1 MQPNQLP
8 TGTVTFVLGDVEGSV
23 RLWESRRADMAVATA
38 RLDELVSQMVEAH
51 GGARPVEQGEG
62 DSFVAAF
69 PIAHDAVAFVLA
81 VQRAVGQ
88 ADWATVLPL
97 RLRASVHTGVAEL
110 RGRANYMGPTIN
122 RSARIRALAHG
133 GQVLLSG
140 AVAGLVTDDLPDGVS
155 LVDQGVHPLR
165 DFDRP
170 EHVFQLA
177 HPDLPERFPPLR
189 AQGNAGRLPTALTTF
204 VARTEELA
212 AVRHLLE
219 RARLVT
225 LTGAGG
231 SGKTRLALE
240 AARSL
245 VGRFADGVAWA
256 DAAPISDGALV
267 ASCVAGAV
275 EVREVPGE
283 PPLDTLA
290 RELRHREALV
300 VVDNCEHV
308 LDEVAAVLERLLRD
322 CPGLRVLATSREPI
336 GVSGESAMRVP
347 SLTEDAAVE
356 LFVERAAAARPGFS
370 LSPSSEPAVRD
381 VCRRLDGIPLAVEL
395 AASRVRM
402 LSPQQIADGLAD
414 RFRLL
419 TGGARTALPRQRTLE
434 ASVDWSYRLLSPAE
448 RELLS
453 RLSVLAGG
461 FDLAAATALCGDEG
475 DEGHVLDVLSALVDK
490 SLVQADDGGDDDGGD
505 GDVRYLM
512 LETIRHFARQRLADA
527 ADADAVR
534 DRHLAHFLQLA
545 EDIGP
550 RIEQGD
556 EAALLD
562 RLDLDL
568 DNLRAALDWAEQ
580 RGDVVR
586 FLRLAAATWLYWE
599 VRCRFEEGC
608 ARLRRAVALT
618 DEPTRT
624 RAMALYGLGDMSL
637 FIPDIAQVVA
647 SGEEVVAIGRELDD
661 AGLLARGTTLLG
673 WAASYGAY
681 QEPAWAVGALG
692 ELLGRLSI
700 DTEPWLYLDAA
711 IARGFAATAAGDIA
725 GAGAMLDDAILSAG
739 RFTSIGSLQRALFFR
754 AWCHVLANEA
764 ADAVPLLGR
773 AVELADD
780 IDDTFIRAL
789 STGVL
794 AYAVLQQGDLAGA
807 AQLAA
812 EARAFGERYRNP
824 FAMVLA
830 DTVDATAALCTG
842 AQAACRAALA
852 RAMPVADAIGLG
864 WIRAWMAGM
873 AALLDLDRA
882 RLAAATA
889 TTFGGNLYGRG
900 VLSLF
905 RAWLERASGEAGA
918 AEAAASAALADLT
931 ESGVRGFAASA
942 LDELGIGAVQ
952 REQHERAARLFAAAD
967 AERSRLGMARLSWT
981 TVPSRDADVEAAR
994 AALGA
999 SVFDDEWNA
1008 GAALSLDAAVRFAL
1022 RGKGGRRRP
1031 TSGWE
1036 SLTPTELDVV
1046 RLVSEGLSNP
1056 AIAEKLFISRGTVKV
1071 HLSHAFTKLGVT
1083 SRAELAAAAARR
1095 E

>member
-1 MQPNQLP
+1 MQPRPLP
-8 TGTVTFVLGDVEGSV
+8 TGTVTFVLADVEGSV
-23 RLWESRRADMAVATA
+23 RLWESRRASMAVATA
-38 RLDELVSQMVEAH
+38 RLDELVSELVDAH

-69 PIAHDAVAFVLA
+69 PIPHDAVAFVLA
-81 VQRAVGQ
+81 VQRAVGR

-110 RGRANYMGPTIN
+110 RGGDNYMGPTIN

-133 GQVLLSG
+133 GQVLLSA
-140 AVAGLVTDDLPDGVS
+140 AVAALVADDLPDGVS
-155 LVDQGVHPLR
+155 LLDEGVHPLR

-204 VARTEELA
+204 VARAEELE
-212 AVRHLLE
+212 AVRHLLG

-256 DAAPISDGALV
+256 DAAPIGDGALV
-267 ASCVAGAV
+267 ASCVADAFD
-275 EVREVPGE
+275 VREVPGE

-308 LDEVAAVLERLLRD
+308 LDDMATVLERLLRD
-322 CPGLRVLATSREPI
+322 CPGVRVLATSREAI
-336 GVSGESAMRVP
+336 GVTGESAMRVP

-356 LFVERAAAARPGFS
+356 LFVERAVTARPGFS
-370 LSPSSEPAVRD
+370 LSPSSERAVRD
-381 VCRRLDGIPLAVEL
+381 ICRRLDGIPLAIEL
-395 AASRVRM
+395 AASRVRV

-448 RELLS
+448 RELLA

-461 FDLAAATALCGDEG
+461 FDVPAAAALCGEDG
-475 DEGHVLDVLSALVDK
+475 DAGRVLDVLSALVDK
-490 SLVQADDGGDDDGGD
+490 SLVQADDGAD
-505 GDVRYLM
+505 GDVRYVM
-512 LETIRHFARQRLADA
+512 LETIRHFARQRLADSPDA
-527 ADADAVR
+527 AAVR
-534 DRHLAHFLQLA
+534 DRHLAYFLELA

-556 EAALLD
+556 EAVFLD

-580 RGDVVR
+580 SGDVERVVR
-586 FLRLAAATWLYWE
+586 LTAATWLYWE
-599 VRCRFEEGC
+599 VRCRFDEGC
-608 ARLRRAVALT
+608 ARLRRAAALT

-624 RAMALYGLGDMSL
+624 RAMVLYGLGDMSL
-637 FIPDIAQVVA
+637 FLPDIPQVVA
-647 SGEEVVAIGRELDD
+647 SGVEVAAIGRELGD
-661 AGLLARGTTLLG
+661 AVMQARGTTLLG

-681 QEPAWAVGALG
+681 KEPAWAVDALG

-700 DTEPWLYLDAA
+700 DEEPWLYLDAS
-711 IARGFAATAAGDIA
+711 IARGLAAATAGDIV
-725 GAGAMLDDAILSAG
+725 GAGAMFDDAILSAG
-739 RFTSIGSLQRALFFR
+739 RFSSTGSLQRALFFR
-754 AWCHVLANEA
+754 GWCHTLASEA
-764 ADAVPLLGR
+764 VDAVPLLGR

-789 STGVL
+789 ATGVL
-794 AYAVLQQGDLAGA
+794 SYAVFLQGDLSGAGR
-807 AQLAA
+807 LAA
-812 EARAFGERYRNP
+812 EARASGERYRNP
-824 FAMVLA
+824 FPTVMA
-830 DTVDATAALCTG
+830 DTVDAMAALCSG
-842 AQAACRAALA
+842 APDDARAALE
-852 RAMPVADAIGLG
+852 RAAPVAEEMGLG
-864 WIRAWMAGM
+864 WLRSWTEGL

-882 RLAAATA
+882 RLTSAASTI
-889 TTFGGNLYGRG
+889 GDGPYVRG
-900 VLSLF
+900 VLGLCRS
-905 RAWLERASGEAGA
+905 WVERASGEAGA
-918 AEAAASAALADLT
+918 AEAAASAALADLAA
-931 ESGVRGFAASA
+931 SGARGCAASA
-942 LDELGIGAVQ
+942 LDELAIGAVQ
-952 REQHERAARLFAAAD
+952 REQHERAVRLFAAAD
-967 AERSRLGMARLSWT
+967 AERSRLGMARPGWA
-981 TVPSRDADVEAAR
+981 TVPTRDADVEAAR
-994 AALGA
+994 AALGDSA
-999 SVFDDEWNA
+999 FDDEWDA
-1008 GAALSLDAAVRFAL
+1008 GAALSLDAAVRVAL

-1046 RLVSEGLSNP
+1046 RLVAEGLSNP

-1071 HLSHAFTKLGVT
+1071 HLSHAFTKLGIA

-1095 E
+1095 G

>member
-1 MQPNQLP
+1 MMRPCPLP
-8 TGTVTFVLGDVEGSV
+8 TGTVTFVLADVEGSV
-23 RLWESRRADMAVATA
+23 RLWESSRADMAVATA
-38 RLDELVSQMVEAH
+38 RLDELVSTLVDAH

-69 PIAHDAVAFVLA
+69 SIPHDAVAFVVA
-81 VQRAVGQ
+81 MQRAVGR
-88 ADWATVLPL
+88 AEWATTLAL
-97 RLRASVHTGVAEL
+97 RLRTSVHTGVAEL
-110 RGRANYMGPTIN
+110 RGGDNYMGPTIN

-140 AVAGLVTDDLPDGVS
+140 AVAGLVADDLPDSVS
-155 LVDQGVHPLR
+155 LVDMGVHPLR

-170 EHVFQLA
+170 EHVYQLA

-189 AQGNAGRLPTALTTF
+189 AQGNVGRLPTALTTF
-204 VARTEELA
+204 VARAEEME
-212 AVRHLLE
+212 AVRHLLD

-245 VGRFADGVAWA
+245 VGRFAGGVAWA
-256 DAAPISDGALV
+256 DAAPIGDGALV
-267 ASCVAGAV
+267 ASCVADAV
-275 EVREVPGE
+275 DVREVAGE

-290 RELRHREALV
+290 RELRHRDALV

-308 LDEVAAVLERLLRD
+308 LDDVAIVFERLLRD
-322 CPGLRVLATSREPI
+322 CPGVRVLATSREPI

-370 LSPSSEPAVRD
+370 LSPASEPAVRD
-381 VCRRLDGIPLAVEL
+381 VCRRLDGIPLAIEL
-395 AASRVRM
+395 AAARVRM

-448 RELLS
+448 RELLA

-461 FDLAAATALCGDEG
+461 FDLPAAATLSGEDTETG
-475 DEGHVLDVLSALVDK
+475 QVLDVLSALVDK
-490 SLVQADDGGDDDGGD
+490 SLVQADDGAG
-505 GDVRYLM
+505 GDVRYVM
-512 LETIRHFARQRLADA
+512 LETIRHFARQRLADSPDA
-527 ADADAVR
+527 AAVR
-534 DRHLAHFLQLA
+534 DRHLAYFLQLA

-550 RIEQGD
+550 RVEEGD
-556 EAALLD
+556 ESVSLD

-580 RGDVVR
+580 SGDVDR

-608 ARLRRAVALT
+608 ARLRRAVELT
-618 DEPTRT
+618 REPTST
-624 RAMALYGLGDMSL
+624 RATALYGLGDMSL
-637 FIPDIAQVVA
+637 FVPDIAQVVA
-647 SGEEVVAIGRELDD
+647 SGEEVVAIAREMGD
-661 AGLLARGTTLLG
+661 AVMLARGTTLLG

-681 QEPAWAVGALG
+681 EDPDWAVRALG
-692 ELLGRLSI
+692 ELLEHLSI
-700 DTEPWLYLDAA
+700 DEQPWLYLDAS
-711 IARGFAATAAGDIA
+711 IARGYAAATAGDVV
-725 GAGAMLDDAILSAG
+725 GAGTMFDDAILSAT
-739 RFTSIGSLQRALFFR
+739 RFSSTGSLQRALFFR
-754 AWCHVLANEA
+754 GWCHTLANEA
-764 ADAVPLLGR
+764 TDAVPLLGR
-773 AVELADD
+773 AIDLADD

-794 AYAVLQQGDLAGA
+794 SYAVFLQGDLPGA
-807 AQLAA
+807 AGLAA

-824 FAMVLA
+824 YPMVMA
-830 DTVDATAALCTG
+830 DTVDAMAAMRSGSPAEARTALE
-842 AQAACRAALA
+842 RAA
-852 RAMPVADAIGLG
+852 PVADELGLG
-864 WIRAWMAGM
+864 WLRSWTEGLAG
-873 AALLDLDRA
+873 LLDLDRA
-882 RLAAATA
+882 RLASAASSIGDSPYA
-889 TTFGGNLYGRG
+889 RG
-900 VLSLF
+900 VLGLF
-905 RAWLERASGEAGA
+905 RAWVERASGEEGA
-918 AEAAASAALADLT
+918 AEAAASTALAELA
-931 ESGVRGFAASA
+931 ESGVRGHAASA
-942 LDELGIGAVQ
+942 LDELGIGAVR

-967 AERSRLGMARLSWT
+967 AERSRLGVARLDWA
-981 TVPSRDADVEAAR
+981 TVSSRDADVETAR
-994 AALGA
+994 TALGDSA
-999 SVFDDEWNA
+999 FDDEWDA
-1008 GAALSLDAAVRFAL
+1008 GAALTLDAAVRFAL

-1071 HLSHAFTKLGVT
+1071 HLSHAFTKLGIA

-1095 E
+1095 G

>member
-1 MQPNQLP
+1 MQPGALP
-8 TGTVTFVLGDVEGSV
+8 TGTVTFVLADVEGSV

-38 RLDELVSQMVEAH
+38 RLDELVSELVDAH

-69 PIAHDAVAFVLA
+69 PVAHDAVAFVLA

-88 ADWATVLPL
+88 AEWATVLPL

-110 RGRANYMGPTIN
+110 RSGDNYMGPSMN

-140 AVAGLVTDDLPDGVS
+140 AAAGLVADNLADGVS
-155 LVDQGVHPLR
+155 LVDLGVHPLR

-189 AQGNAGRLPTALTTF
+189 AQGQLGRLPNALTTF
-204 VARTEELA
+204 VARAEEMA
-212 AVRHLLE
+212 AVRHLLD

-240 AARSL
+240 SARSL

-256 DAAPISDGALV
+256 DAAPIGDGGLV
-267 ASCVAGAV
+267 ASCVADAV
-275 EVREVPGE
+275 DVREVAGE
-283 PPLDTLA
+283 PVLDTLA

-300 VVDNCEHV
+300 VIDNCEHV
-308 LDEVAAVLERLLRD
+308 LDDAAGVIERLLRD
-322 CPGLRVLATSREPI
+322 CPGVRVLATSREPI
-336 GVSGESAMRVP
+336 GLSGESAMRVP
-347 SLTEDAAVE
+347 SLAEDAAVE
-356 LFVERAAAARPGFS
+356 LFVDRAVVARPGFS
-370 LSPSSEPAVRD
+370 LSPESEAAVRD
-381 VCRRLDGIPLAVEL
+381 VCRRLDGIPLAIEL

-402 LSPQQIADGLAD
+402 LSPRQIADGLAD

-448 RELLS
+448 RHLLA

-461 FDLAAATALCGDEG
+461 FDMPAASAVCGDEG
-475 DEGHVLDVLSALVDK
+475 QNGHVLDVLTALVDK
-490 SLVQADDGGDDDGGD
+490 SLVQADDGAGGE
-505 GDVRYLM
+505 VRYLM
-512 LETIRHFARQRLADA
+512 LETIRHFARQRLADS
-527 ADADAVR
+527 ADAAAVR
-534 DRHLAHFLQLA
+534 DRHLAYFLRLA

-550 RIEQGD
+550 RLERGD
-556 EAALLD
+556 ETVWLD

-568 DNLRAALDWAEQ
+568 DNLRAAFDWAEQ
-580 RGDVVR
+580 SGDVER

-608 ARLRRAVALT
+608 ARLRRAVAST
-618 DEPTRT
+618 SEPTPT

-637 FIPDIAQVVA
+637 FVPDIGQVVA
-647 SGEEVVAIGRELDD
+647 SGEEVVAIGRELGD
-661 AGLLARGTTLLG
+661 AVVLARGNTLLG

-681 QEPAWAVGALG
+681 EEPAWAVEALG
-692 ELLGRLSI
+692 EMLEQLSI
-700 DTEPWLYLDAA
+700 DEEPWLYLDAS
-711 IARGFAATAAGDIA
+711 IARGYAAGTAGDLI
-725 GAGAMLDDAILSAG
+725 GAGAMFDDAILSAG
-739 RFTSIGSLQRALFFR
+739 RFSSIGSLQRALFFR
-754 AWCHVLANEA
+754 GWCHTLANEA
-764 ADAVPLLGR
+764 ADAIPLLGR

-780 IDDTFIRAL
+780 IDDTFFRAL
-789 STGVL
+789 STAVL
-794 AYAVLQQGDLAGA
+794 SYAVFLQGDLPGA
-807 AQLAA
+807 AGLAA
-812 EARAFGERYRNP
+812 EARAFGERSRNP
-824 FAMVLA
+824 YPLVLA
-830 DTVDATAALCTG
+830 DTVDAFVALCSG
-842 AQAACRAALA
+842 APAEARAALE
-852 RAMPVADAIGLG
+852 RAAPVADEIGLG
-864 WIRAWMAGM
+864 WICAWTEGLAG
-873 AALLDLDRA
+873 LLDLDA
-882 RLAAATA
+882 GRLASGASSI
-889 TTFGGNLYGRG
+889 GGGPYARG
-900 VLSLF
+900 VLGLF
-905 RAWLERASGEAGA
+905 RVWVERALGDAGA
-918 AEAAASAALADLT
+918 AEAAASAALAELV
-931 ESGVRGFAASA
+931 ESGVRGYAASA
-942 LDELGIGAVQ
+942 LDELGIGAVR

-967 AERSRLGMARLSWT
+967 AERSRLGLARLDWA
-981 TVPSRDADVEAAR
+981 TVPSRDADVEEAR
-994 AALGA
+994 SALGD
-999 SVFDDEWNA
+999 SMFDTEWSA
-1008 GAALSLDAAVRFAL
+1008 GAALSLDAAVRLAL

-1071 HLSHAFTKLGVT
+1071 HLSHVFTKLGIA

-1095 E
+1095 D

>member
-1 MQPNQLP
+1 MQPSPLP
-8 TGTVTFVLGDVEGSV
+8 TGTVTFVLADVEGSV

-38 RLDELVSQMVEAH
+38 RLDELVSALVAAH

-69 PIAHDAVAFVLA
+69 SIPHDAVSFVLA
-81 VQRAVGQ
+81 VQLAVGQ
-88 ADWATVLPL
+88 AEWATILPL

-110 RGRANYMGPTIN
+110 RGGDNYMGPAVN
-122 RSARIRALAHG
+122 RTARIRALAHG

-140 AVAGLVTDDLPDGVS
+140 AVAGLLADHLPDGVS
-155 LVDQGVHPLR
+155 LIDQGIHPLR

-189 AQGNAGRLPTALTTF
+189 VQGHLGRLPTALTTF
-204 VARTEELA
+204 VARTEELE
-212 AVRHLLE
+212 AVRHLLD

-245 VGRFADGVAWA
+245 AGRFADGVAWA
-256 DAAPISDGALV
+256 DAAPIGDGALV
-267 ASCVAGAV
+267 ASCVADAV
-275 EVREVPGE
+275 DVREVPGE
-283 PPLDTLA
+283 QPLDTLA

-308 LDEVAAVLERLLRD
+308 LDDVAAVLERLLRD
-322 CPGLRVLATSREPI
+322 CPGVRVLATSREPI

-356 LFVERAAAARPGFS
+356 LFVDRAAAARPGFS
-370 LSPSSEPAVRD
+370 LSPASEPAVRD
-381 VCRRLDGIPLAVEL
+381 VCRRLDGIPLAIEL

-448 RELLS
+448 RELLA

-461 FDLAAATALCGDEG
+461 FDLPAAATLCGAASDAG
-475 DEGHVLDVLSALVDK
+475 QVLDVLSALVDK
-490 SLVQADDGGDDDGGD
+490 SLVQADDGAGGE
-505 GDVRYLM
+505 VRYVM
-512 LETIRHFARQRLADA
+512 LETIRHFARQRLADSPDA
-527 ADADAVR
+527 AAVR
-534 DRHLAHFLQLA
+534 DRHLAYFLQLA
-545 EDIGP
+545 EAIGP

-556 EAALLD
+556 EAVFLD

-580 RGDVVR
+580 SGDVER

-608 ARLRRAVALT
+608 ARLRRAVAMT

-624 RAMALYGLGDMSL
+624 RAMVLYGLGDMSL
-637 FIPDIAQVVA
+637 FVPDIPQVVA
-647 SGEEVVAIGRELDD
+647 SGEEVVAIGRELGD
-661 AGLLARGTTLLG
+661 AVMLARGTTLLG

-681 QEPAWAVGALG
+681 QEPGWAVDALG
-692 ELLGRLSI
+692 DLLGRLSI
-700 DTEPWLYLDAA
+700 DEEPWLYLDAS
-711 IARGFAATAAGDIA
+711 IARGYAAATAGDVV

-739 RFTSIGSLQRALFFR
+739 RFSSTGSLQRALFFR
-754 AWCHVLANEA
+754 GWCHALANEA

-780 IDDTFIRAL
+780 IDDTFIRSLAISVL
-789 STGVL
+789 S
-794 AYAVLQQGDLAGA
+794 YAVFLQGDVLGA
-807 AQLAA
+807 TRLAA
-812 EARAFGERYRNP
+812 EARASGERYRNP
-824 FAMVLA
+824 YPAVTA
-830 DTVDATAALCTG
+830 DTVDAMAALCSG
-842 AQAACRAALA
+842 APADARAALE
-852 RAMPVADAIGLG
+852 RATPVADEIGIG
-864 WIRAWMAGM
+864 WIRLWTEGLAG
-873 AALLDLDRA
+873 LLDLDRA
-882 RLAAATA
+882 RLAAAASTI
-889 TTFGGNLYGRG
+889 GGGPYTRG
-900 VLSLF
+900 VLGLF
-905 RAWLERASGEAGA
+905 RAWVERASGEAGA
-918 AEAAASAALADLT
+918 AEAAASAALADLAA
-931 ESGVRGFAASA
+931 SGVRGYAASA
-942 LDELGIGAVQ
+942 LDELGIGAVR

-967 AERSRLGMARLSWT
+967 AERSRLGMARLDWAT
-981 TVPSRDADVEAAR
+981 LPSRDADVEAAR
-994 AALGA
+994 AALGDGA
-999 SVFDDEWNA
+999 FDDEWDA
-1008 GAALSLDAAVRFAL
+1008 GAALTLDAAVRLAL

-1071 HLSHAFTKLGVT
+1071 HLSHAFAKLGIA

-1095 E
+1095 G